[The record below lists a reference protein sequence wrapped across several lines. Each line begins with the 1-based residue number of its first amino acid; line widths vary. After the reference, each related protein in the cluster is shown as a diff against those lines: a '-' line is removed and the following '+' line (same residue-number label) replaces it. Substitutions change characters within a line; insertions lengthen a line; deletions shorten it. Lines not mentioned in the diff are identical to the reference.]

1 MSKLRRPRKLK
12 ARRDAR
18 IADYEKMCKTSKT
31 QGREFTKPGSS
42 QK

>member
-1 MSKLRRPRKLK
+1 MSKLRKPRKLK

-18 IADYEKMCKTSKT
+18 IADYEKTIKNSKIAP
-31 QGREFTKPGSS
+31 GFTKPGSG